1 MENIIKLN
9 KIGVVST
16 MVRLCGFGLLLS
28 VILLLNACEDNTQ
41 GSAVSVS
48 PQATSPEASAINTT
62 APSAIGESMTRIKLQ
77 RLIFGEQNSS
87 GGRVFQ
93 EWKATD
99 VPHEPFQVVYQL
111 EDVSVNATFANLSEE
126 ERRQLTD
133 HIRVDGNVKWKIEE
147 GTNSTNQVSI
157 RFQHG
162 IIPFVLYVGDLP
174 AMTFIRKEPVSFAF
188 SPSSGRDVPH
198 LIVWAQEYAPRLL
211 IPERESSVELVF
223 SEEMKKD
230 LPTTNE
236 GVTLAAKWIDT
247 KHLLV
252 QLDNMRVGEQGL
264 KELYLRM
271 DNLRD
276 VSGNRLGAGRES
288 LLVQQAPTT
297 AWRYAQS
304 GEIAGGGPRDSFYD
318 QLVVSDDKQSY
329 VGIVRLG
336 GSMGD
341 GDGTSYAFILE
352 QKGKEPVVIE
362 NVFYSTIEPDN
373 QPIQWMD
380 DKTLMYASYYGVYAY
395 DIEKRE
401 KRILHEADPQ
411 EAHNIN
417 FASYDTTRGLL
428 HLLSYE
434 SRHETSGLERLTYS
448 SGDPLP
454 QRTQAYTTTVQVAKY
469 SALDMTITEAPDGT
483 YWTRIQ
489 ADVPYTDYESKSG
502 AKFTAKGIARLV
514 TKQGV
519 YLQQFEKGEFQ
530 LEASGWTLWQPG
542 QTAKRI
548 ANPPEGSFTFTSGA
562 DLIARKEDR
571 YVIYDLP
578 RNKWVPWEA
587 PSGEKNAVP
596 IRGKDG
602 LYRTS
607 VE

>member
-1 MENIIKLN
+1 
-9 KIGVVST
+9 

-28 VILLLNACEDNTQ
+28 VMLLLNACEDNTK

-48 PQATSPEASAINTT
+48 PQATSPEASNINTI
-62 APSAIGESMTRIKLQ
+62 APVATVESMTRIKLQ
-77 RLIFGEQNSS
+77 SLIFGEQNSS

-111 EDVSVNATFANLSEE
+111 EDVSVNATFTKLSEE
-126 ERRQLTD
+126 ERKQLTD
-133 HIRVDGNVKWKIEE
+133 QIRVDGNVEWQVIESP
-147 GTNSTNQVSI
+147 NSANQVRIQFHHASTS
-157 RFQHG
+157 
-162 IIPFVLYVGDLP
+162 FVLYVGDLP
-174 AMTFIRKEPVSFAF
+174 AITFIRKEPVSFAF
-188 SPSSGRDVPH
+188 SGGASGDVPH

-211 IPERESSVELVF
+211 IPERESTVELVF

-236 GVTLAAKWIDT
+236 GVLLAAKWVDT

-252 QLDNMRVGEQGL
+252 QLDDMRVGEQGM

-276 VSGNRLGAGRES
+276 VNGNRLGTGRES

-297 AWRYAQS
+297 EWRYVQS
-304 GEIAGGGPRDSFYD
+304 GEIAGGGPRDPFYD

-352 QKGKEPVVIE
+352 QKGKAQVVIE

-401 KRILHEADPQ
+401 KWILHQADPQ

-417 FASYDTTRGLL
+417 YASYDTKRGLL
-428 HLLSYE
+428 HLLTYE
-434 SRHETSGLERLTYS
+434 NRHETSGLERLTYS
-448 SGDPLP
+448 SGDPMP
-454 QRTQAYTTTVQVAKY
+454 QRTQAYTTTVEVAKY
-469 SALDMTITEAPDGT
+469 SALDMTITPTPDGT

-489 ADVPYTDYESKSG
+489 DNVPYTNYESNSG

-519 YLQQFEKGEFQ
+519 YLQQYEKGEFQ
-530 LEASGWTLWQPG
+530 LQASGWTLWQPG
-542 QTAKRI
+542 HTAKLI
-548 ANPPEGSFTFTSGA
+548 ANPPEGSFIFASGT
-562 DLIARKEDR
+562 DLFARQDDR

-578 RNKWVPWEA
+578 RNKWVAWQA
-587 PSGEKNAVP
+587 PNGEKHAEPV
-596 IRGKDG
+596 RGKDG
-602 LYRTS
+602 LYRAI